1 VPTLALGTSGQLQ
14 GKTWQVVGFQHRMG
28 TEPDDPDEQF
38 GWSEYLLYNAQ
49 RGFQFLVDA
58 EDGWSLV
65 KPTTGSPVLGKTG
78 QSATYLGATY
88 KLQYGYKAETTYVAG
103 EFYWPVERGHKSF
116 NRDFA
121 QGNNLL
127 SQEETPKEI
136 TWSSG
141 SKLKAETVA
150 AAFGLKDHVAMLS
163 RADATPSGELGWKGK
178 VMIVLVILLIW
189 WLIEWLNRQD
199 NCDPAVQ
206 NCATSSGSRSSG
218 GSWGGYSSGGSHK

>member
-1 VPTLALGTSGQLQ
+1 MWL
-14 GKTWQVVGFQHRMG
+14 
-28 TEPDDPDEQF
+28 
-38 GWSEYLLYNAQ
+38 
-49 RGFQFLVDA
+49 
-58 EDGWSLV
+58 
-65 KPTTGSPVLGKTG
+65 
-78 QSATYLGATY
+78 
-88 KLQYGYKAETTYVAG
+88 G
-103 EFYWPVERGHKSF
+103 EFYWPVERGQKTF